1 MRTTVD
7 LDDALL
13 ARAKRLAL
21 GERTSL
27 SRIVGDALAAYLG
40 IRQKVESD
48 PPFELIVR
56 GKAKGRFPTP
66 TEMIAVEEDEDRSA
80 LAIPRTRTRAAP

>member
-21 GERTSL
+21 GEKTSL
-27 SRIVGDALAAYLG
+27 SRVVGDALTAYLG
-40 IRQKVESD
+40 IRRQIESD

-56 GKAKGRFPTP
+56 GKANGRFPTP
-66 TEMIAVEEDEDRSA
+66 AEMIAVEEEEDRSA
-80 LAIPRTRTRAAP
+80 LAIPRKRAAP